1 MRRITNLG
9 SNMNQTHSPIELRLT
24 DICRWHDVERGW
36 LQLTVGNRQRRW
48 NAIWQTNLRFRSQ
61 GDNLLPRGTLPLNY
75 RTTGKWIDCPRL
87 KLNRRT
93 AMWMVPL
100 ETARWSGFGVDLYLC
115 AGDDEIVPL
124 PRQDY
129 LQLVD
134 ALKWYG
140 IRDLTVDVPQ
150 RTVDGYLLNTED
162 ETGFDADFWKHSE

>member
-1 MRRITNLG
+1 
-9 SNMNQTHSPIELRLT
+9 
-24 DICRWHDVERGW
+24 
-36 LQLTVGNRQRRW
+36 
-48 NAIWQTNLRFRSQ
+48 
-61 GDNLLPRGTLPLNY
+61 
-75 RTTGKWIDCPRL
+75 
-87 KLNRRT
+87 
-93 AMWMVPL
+93 MWMVPL